1 MFDSLSEKLG
11 GILDRLTRRGALSEA
26 NVEEALREVRRALL
40 EADVALDVAR
50 AFVEQVKER
59 AVGVDVIKSVTPG
72 QMVVKIVH
80 DALVATLGSDSDPID
95 LNAPAPVAIMMVGLQ
110 GSGKTTTTA
119 KIGKRITEQMKRKVL
134 MASLDT
140 RRPAA
145 MEQLA
150 ILGTQVG
157 VATLPI
163 VAGQSPVQIAN
174 RALQAAK
181 LGGYD
186 VVLLDTAGRITLDE
200 AMMNE
205 AAEVKRAAAPH
216 ETLLVADSLTG
227 QDAVNLARAFN
238 ERVGLTGIVLTRID
252 GDGRGGAALSMRAV
266 TGKPIKLLG
275 TGEKMDALED
285 FYPARIADRIL
296 GMGDIV
302 SLVEKAAANI
312 DAEQMMRTAERM
324 RKGAF
329 DLADLREQ
337 LTQMKKMGG
346 MTGLMGMLPGI
357 AKMKNQLAER
367 NLDET
372 VLKRQTAIIDS
383 MTPQERKHPDILK
396 ASRKKRIASG
406 AGAKVEEIN
415 KLLKMHRTMADVMK
429 AMGGGKRGPLAGLAN
444 MMGMGGG
451 MPSPEEMQKLA
462 EKMQGGAPGALP
474 PALGSSLPGLPS
486 KFPGFAGLG
495 RREGYR
501 RRAACRPGKKI
512 PCGKRNNRHSN
523 LTTKKERD
531 SPMSV
536 VIRMARAGTKKRPVY
551 HIVVADS
558 RAPRDGRFIER
569 LGYFNPLLPKENKD
583 RLKLDLEKV
592 KAWMVKGAQPSD
604 RVMRFLDA
612 AGVAKREKHNNP
624 EKAIPRKERKA
635 TAEAK
640 AKAAGEA
647 KTAGEAKAK
656 AAATAAAAEAKSA
669 EQPAAS

>member
-26 NVEEALREVRRALL
+26 NVEEALREVRRVLL

-50 AFVEQVKER
+50 AFVEQVKTR

-80 DALVATLGSDSDPID
+80 DALIATLGSDSEAID

-150 ILGTQVG
+150 VLGTQVG
-157 VATLPI
+157 VVTLPI

-174 RALQAAK
+174 RALSAAK

-216 ETLLVADSLTG
+216 EVLLVADSLTG
-227 QDAVNLARAFN
+227 QDAVNLARSFD

-285 FYPARIADRIL
+285 FHPARIADRIL

-312 DAEQMMRTAERM
+312 DAEQAMRAAEKM

-337 LTQMKKMGG
+337 LTGMQKMGG
-346 MTGLMGMLPGI
+346 MSGLMGMLPGI

-372 VLKRQTAIIDS
+372 VLKRQMAIIDS

-406 AGAKVEEIN
+406 AGSKVEEVN

-429 AMGGGKRGPLAGLAN
+429 MMGSGKRGPLAGLAN

-462 EKMQGGAPGALP
+462 EKMGGAPGAPGALP
-474 PALGSSLPGLPS
+474 PTMPGLPPKFSGGLPGLGSRLPGLGGLPPG
-486 KFPGFAGLG
+486 FPGL
-495 RREGYR
+495 
-501 RRAACRPGKKI
+501 GKK
-512 PCGKRNNRHSN
+512 K
-523 LTTKKERD
+523 
-531 SPMSV
+531 
-536 VIRMARAGTKKRPVY
+536 
-551 HIVVADS
+551 
-558 RAPRDGRFIER
+558 
-569 LGYFNPLLPKENKD
+569 
-583 RLKLDLEKV
+583 
-592 KAWMVKGAQPSD
+592 
-604 RVMRFLDA
+604 
-612 AGVAKREKHNNP
+612 
-624 EKAIPRKERKA
+624 
-635 TAEAK
+635 
-640 AKAAGEA
+640 
-647 KTAGEAKAK
+647 
-656 AAATAAAAEAKSA
+656 
-669 EQPAAS
+669 